1 MSSPYFRF
9 TNGAL
14 SMRSIRKV
22 QYVEEPVVPAT
33 KVEPAQVVT
42 IPVIPEPAPEP
53 VVVPDPAPEPAP
65 APAPAPAPEPEPV
78 PEPVVPE
85 PVPEPEASN
94 VEPPAEV
101 TEAPVESGLVP
112 EDPPA

>member
-9 TNGAL
+9 NNGVL
-14 SMRSIRKV
+14 SMRGARRV
-22 QYVEEPVVPAT
+22 QYSEPVVVPG
-33 KVEPAQVVT
+33 KIEPVQTVT
-42 IPVIPEPAPEP
+42 IPVIPEP
-53 VVVPDPAPEPAP
+53 VPEPAP
-65 APAPAPAPEPEPV
+65 APEPSPA
-78 PEPVVPE
+78 PE

-94 VEPPAEV
+94 VEAPLEV

>member
-1 MSSPYFRF
+1 
-9 TNGAL
+9 
-14 SMRSIRKV
+14 MRGIRKV
-22 QYVEEPVVPAT
+22 QYVEEPIVPAT

-42 IPVIPEPAPEP
+42 IPVIPEP
-53 VVVPDPAPEPAP
+53 VVVPDPAPE
-65 APAPAPAPEPEPV
+65 PEPEPV

>member
-9 TNGAL
+9 TNGVL
-14 SMRSIRKV
+14 SMKGARRV
-22 QYVEEPVVPAT
+22 QYSEPVVVPG
-33 KVEPAQVVT
+33 KIEPVQTVT
-42 IPVIPEPAPEP
+42 IPVIPEPTPAPASEPVPEP
-53 VVVPDPAPEPAP
+53 VVVPEPVPE
-65 APAPAPAPEPEPV
+65 PAPEPEPV
-78 PEPVVPE
+78 VE

-94 VEPPAEV
+94 VEAPLEV